1 MRLGAWIPRNG
12 KRTALAVLIL
22 VLALAAMM
30 PMAAAAEKEPASV
43 QNMTVLLDG
52 EEVTVADAWRVK
64 NNRLYAPI
72 AHLAELFGAE
82 IAWDPVSREA
92 ALVTAL
98 GDRIV
103 LGDGVPVVYFNE
115 ARYLLTAPPFLADGR
130 MYVPVRDGAEMM
142 HAEVAWDEETRTVN
156 LAAVPAVAVV
166 TEETDV
172 AAILEQHGLSETE
185 LFMRNGLSQADEIR
199 PGTTLRVTQPSFF
212 AREAEPYSEADFE
225 LLAKLVQVEAGYEP
239 YEGQLAVANVVLNR
253 VKDPRFPNTIR
264 DVIYAGKQFPPA
276 HNGLLDKSVPK
287 ATAWRAAKDA
297 LNGKNN
303 IRDAV
308 YFYNPKVTK
317 GKFWDS
323 LTVVATIGSHRFA
336 K

>member
-1 MRLGAWIPRNG
+1 MRLGAGKRRNG
-12 KRTALAVLIL
+12 TRAALTVLIL
-22 VLALAAMM
+22 ALALAAVM
-30 PMAAAAEKEPASV
+30 PMAAVAAEEKPASV
-43 QNMTVLLDG
+43 QNMTVLLNG
-52 EEVTVADAWRVK
+52 EEVTVSDAWQVK
-64 NNRLYAPI
+64 EDRLYAPI
-72 AHLAELFGAE
+72 GHLADLFGAE
-82 IAWDPVSREA
+82 IEWDPVNREA
-92 ALVTAL
+92 ALVTTL

-142 HAEVAWDEETRTVN
+142 HAQVAWVEETRTVN
-156 LAAVPAVAVV
+156 LAAVPPVAV

-172 AAILEQHGLSETE
+172 AAILEQNGLSEAD
-185 LFMRNGLSQADEIR
+185 LLKRNGLSQADEIR
-199 PGTTLRVTQPSFF
+199 PGTTLRVAQPSFL
-212 AREAEPYSEADFE
+212 AREAEPYTEADFE
-225 LLAKLVQVEAGYEP
+225 LLAKLVQVEAGDEP

-253 VKDPRFPNTIR
+253 VKDLRFPNTIR

-276 HNGLLDKSVPK
+276 HNGLLDKSVPE

-303 IRDAV
+303 IGDAV